1 MNYQQALDFLFNLER
16 FGIKLGLEN
25 TLSLMDRLDNPH
37 LKFASIHIAG
47 TNGKGSCAAML
58 HSVLNRAG
66 YVTGLYTS
74 PHLLD
79 FSERIKVS
87 DSPIEKE
94 FVTDFISDLKDEIEK
109 RGYTFFEVTT
119 ALAFYYFALKKVEI
133 AVVET
138 GLGGRLDSTNVI
150 LPEVTIITNIGLE
163 HTSILGKTLKEIAQ
177 EKGGIIKKD
186 VPVITAISKEKPY
199 RVIETLCREKNSEL
213 ISVFEASRWKI
224 RRSSPDRMEF
234 DLSTKENSYPG
245 VQLSLSGEHQVQNS
259 ACAVLALEKLNHKYA
274 KVDRDSILAGLN
286 QTRWRGRLEIY
297 KDKPL
302 VILDVAHNPEGT
314 GSLVKALRKL
324 FPDKK
329 INFIFG
335 SMRDKDYK
343 KMLQTLGRIA
353 RQIILVQVQYHR
365 GARIELLVKTAQLL
379 GLEFKAISDIN
390 NAYEYVLRNMSE
402 KEILCITGS
411 HFTVGEFL
419 RGQEIKF

>member
-16 FGIKLGLEN
+16 FGIRLGLEN
-25 TLSLMDRLDNPH
+25 TLSLMNRLDNPH
-37 LKFASIHIAG
+37 LKFAAIHIAG

-87 DSPIEKE
+87 GCHIEKE
-94 FVTDFISDLKDEIEK
+94 FVTDFISDLRDEIEK
-109 RGYTFFEVTT
+109 NGYTFFEVATS
-119 ALAFYYFALKKVEI
+119 LAFHYFAYKKAEI

-163 HTSILGKTLKEIAQ
+163 HTSMLGKTLKEIAQ

-186 VPVITAISKEKPY
+186 VPVITAIRKERPY
-199 RVIETLCREKNSEL
+199 KVIETLCREKNSEL
-213 ISVFEASRWKI
+213 ISVFKASSWKI
-224 RRSSPDRMEF
+224 RRSSPEGMEF
-234 DLSTKENSYPG
+234 DLSTKDNSYPG
-245 VQLSLSGEHQVQNS
+245 VQLSLSGEHQVQNA
-259 ACAVLALEKLNHKYA
+259 ACAILALEKLNHKYT
-274 KVDRDSILAGLN
+274 KVNRDSILAGLN
-286 QTRWRGRLEIY
+286 QTRWRGRLEVY
-297 KDKPL
+297 RDEPL
-302 VILDVAHNPEGT
+302 VILDVAHNPDGA
-314 GSLVKALRKL
+314 GSLVKALKRL

-335 SMRDKDYK
+335 VMEDKDYK
-343 KMLQTLGRIA
+343 KMLLTLGRIA
-353 RQIILVQVQYHR
+353 QEIILVQVQYHR
-365 GARIELLVKTAQLL
+365 GAKIELLVKTAQIL
-379 GLEFKAISDIN
+379 GFKFKAISDIN
-390 NAYEYVLRNMSE
+390 NAYEYILGNMSE
-402 KEILCITGS
+402 EEILCITGS

-419 RGQEIKF
+419 KGQEKKL